1 MEGVEGVEDVEMWRC
16 EQSRSDAG
24 RIPSQG
30 MFVLVSSLS
39 SSSR

>member
-1 MEGVEGVEDVEMWRC
+1 VEGVEGVEDVEMWKC

-30 MFVLVSSLS
+30 MSMVVSSLS